1 VEGKEVD
8 GRSDI
13 FSLGAVLY
21 EMLTGQKPF
30 QGKSQLSVASAILE
44 KEPEPINS
52 LKPMTPPALGHAIRR
67 CLAKDPDERWQT
79 GRDLSGQL
87 KWISE
92 SGSQAGVFAVEAA
105 NKSWRVK
112 ALSGLAAALAITT
125 LVFAYLYLRGD
136 VSPTVTRT
144 AILPPID
151 KAFFRVGYALS
162 PDGTRLA
169 FPVQTVEGKLSIWVR
184 ALDSSVAQELAGTE
198 NGGVPVWSPDSQ
210 WIAFFADGK
219 LRRIPAGGGT
229 VQVVCDAPAGRGMQ
243 ME

>member
-1 VEGKEVD
+1 
-8 GRSDI
+8 
-13 FSLGAVLY
+13 
-21 EMLTGQKPF
+21 MLTGQKPF